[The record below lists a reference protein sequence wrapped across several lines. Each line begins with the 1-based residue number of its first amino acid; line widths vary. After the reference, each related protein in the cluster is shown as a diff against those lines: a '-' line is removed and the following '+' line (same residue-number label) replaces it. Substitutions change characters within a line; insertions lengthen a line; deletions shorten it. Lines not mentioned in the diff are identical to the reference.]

1 MVNKIFAAHK
11 TLGVVFI
18 ALLLLGVW
26 FTYAVFTKQFADYEE
41 VTLKT
46 SNVGLQLPNR
56 ADVKVRGVIVGEVLA
71 AEPNADGVDVTLGIY
86 PDKVDDVPAD
96 VTGLIVPKTLFGEKY
111 VSLVVP
117 DGSSYR
123 PIKAEAVIERTEVAT
138 EVEEVL
144 ADLHPLLTA
153 VKPEELNLTLT
164 AIATAL
170 EGRGSQLGE
179 NLETVDAYL
188 KRINPQ
194 IPALVEDLRLTAEV
208 SDIYADILPEIG
220 QILDDTIVTIG
231 TLEEKEASFRDL
243 LVDIR
248 SFAGTARAFLAAN
261 ADRLERFGEISTAQL
276 EVLSRYSTEFP
287 CLAKGILNAEKL
299 EAEAFRGFEL
309 HIILETLPN
318 QPRPYDA
325 GDRPHFGDNRGPA
338 CVHLPNPPSPVTHQ
352 PNFNDGVDRPTG
364 KGTSRVAPQYDGLT
378 ADPLA
383 YQGLG
388 YRGAPAD
395 VDLLRDYLDGVIDGG
410 SDDALGLL
418 LSGPLVVGG
427 ER

>member
-1 MVNKIFAAHK
+1 MNRVFAAHK

-18 ALLLLGVW
+18 CLVLLGVW
-26 FTYAVFTKQFADYEE
+26 LTYAIFTKQFSNYEE

-56 ADVKVRGVIVGEVLA
+56 ADVKVRGVHVGEVLET
-71 AEPNADGVDVTLGIY
+71 EPNADGVDVTLGIY
-86 PDKVDDVPAD
+86 PDMVDDVPAD
-96 VTGLIVPKTLFGEKY
+96 VSGLIVPKTLFGEKY
-111 VSLVVP
+111 VSLVIP
-117 DGSSYR
+117 EGSSLQ
-123 PIKAEAVIERTEVAT
+123 PIKADAVIERAEVAT

-144 ADLHPLLTA
+144 ADLQPLLTA
-153 VKPEELNLTLT
+153 VRPGDLNQTLN
-164 AIATAL
+164 AMATAL

-179 NLETVDAYL
+179 NLETVDSYL

-208 SDIYADILPEIG
+208 SDIYADILPEIA
-220 QILDDTIVTIG
+220 QILDDTIVTVG
-231 TLEEKEASFRDL
+231 TLEEKEASFRAL

-248 SFAGTARAFLAAN
+248 SFANTARAFLAAN
-261 ADRLERFGEISTAQL
+261 ADRLERFGELSTVQL
-276 EVLSRYSTEFP
+276 ELFSRYSTEFP
-287 CLAKGILNAEKL
+287 CLARGILNAEKL

-338 CVHLPNPPSPVTHQ
+338 CVHLPNPPKPVTHQ

-364 KGTSRVAPQYDGLT
+364 KGTMRVAPQYDGLT
-378 ADPLA
+378 ADP
-383 YQGLG
+383 LG

-395 VDLLRDYLDGVIDGG
+395 VDLLRDYLDGAIEDGSG
-410 SDDALGLL
+410 DALGLL

-427 ER
+427 GER

>member
-1 MVNKIFAAHK
+1 MTNRIFAAHK
-11 TLGVVFI
+11 TLGIVFI
-18 ALLLLGVW
+18 CLVLLGMW
-26 FTYAVFTKQFADYEE
+26 LTYAVFTKQFTEYEE

-46 SNVGLQLPNR
+46 SNVGLQLPIR
-56 ADVKVRGVIVGEVLA
+56 GDVKVRGVLVGEVLD
-71 AEPNADGVDVTLGIY
+71 AEPNADDGVDVTLGIY

-96 VTGLIVPKTLFGEKY
+96 VSGLIVPKTLFGEKY
-111 VSLVVP
+111 VSLIVP
-117 DGSSYR
+117 DGSSYQ
-123 PIKAEAVIERTEVAT
+123 PIKADAVIERTEVAT

-153 VKPEELNLTLT
+153 VKPEDLNLTLT

-170 EGRGSQLGE
+170 EGRGSELGE
-179 NLETVDAYL
+179 NLETVDSYL

-248 SFAGTARAFLAAN
+248 SFSDTARAFLAAN

-318 QPRPYDA
+318 QPRAYDA

-338 CVHLPNPPSPVTHQ
+338 CVHLPNPPNPVTHQ

-364 KGTSRVAPQYDGLT
+364 KGTMRVAPQYDALT
-378 ADPLA
+378 ADPL
-383 YQGLG
+383 G
-388 YRGAPAD
+388 YNGAPAD
-395 VDLLRDYLDGVIDGG
+395 VDLLRDYLEGIVDGD

-427 ER
+427 DR